1 MHYFCVVAGK
11 ELNCF
16 DCDSRKDPRCHDP
29 FNFTDHRSDM
39 PPTRKCDG
47 CCVKLVQHRGSCK
60 GLHHFY
66 NSTIFSFYCQLM
78 KQSEELAQTRLTSTC
93 SWWIMSVWLKEVVT
107 EYLSDLIIVF
117 LFSREA
123 TLELALSVRYH
134 SLKIL
139 NPVSSSVKIK
149 RQKQASKS
157 SVKIKR
163 QNQESKSSVKIKHQ
177 NQASK
182 ASIKFKHQN
191 QVSKSSVKIKRQNQA
206 SKSSVKIKH
215 QNQVSKVKCQN
226 QASKSS

>member
-1 MHYFCVVAGK
+1 MKQTNLIKRFVLTVLESLLWRMESRILIFGKHAMLNQSTLEIIFIYFQGCQCPSCVLLVQYLVLMSACVSRIFCIEPINNLRLNFDVKRKNSSSRSQTIELHYFCVVAGK

-93 SWWIMSVWLKEVVT
+93 SWWIMSV
-107 EYLSDLIIVF
+107 
-117 LFSREA
+117 
-123 TLELALSVRYH
+123 
-134 SLKIL
+134 
-139 NPVSSSVKIK
+139 
-149 RQKQASKS
+149 
-157 SVKIKR
+157 
-163 QNQESKSSVKIKHQ
+163 
-177 NQASK
+177 
-182 ASIKFKHQN
+182 
-191 QVSKSSVKIKRQNQA
+191 
-206 SKSSVKIKH
+206 
-215 QNQVSKVKCQN
+215 
-226 QASKSS
+226 

>member
-1 MHYFCVVAGK
+1 MQYFCVVAGK

-93 SWWIMSVWLKEVVT
+93 SWWIMSVWLKEVET
-107 EYLSDLIIVF
+107 EYLFDLIIVF
-117 LFSREA
+117 LFDELYPGKDGIMCFCEENRCNGSRK
-123 TLELALSVRYH
+123 TTVLSINTFWIFSV
-134 SLKIL
+134 IL
-139 NPVSSSVKIK
+139 CILV
-149 RQKQASKS
+149 
-157 SVKIKR
+157 
-163 QNQESKSSVKIKHQ
+163 H
-177 NQASK
+177 
-182 ASIKFKHQN
+182 
-191 QVSKSSVKIKRQNQA
+191 
-206 SKSSVKIKH
+206 
-215 QNQVSKVKCQN
+215 
-226 QASKSS
+226 